1 MKIKWLGHASF
12 LLTTKEGMRVITD
25 PYATG
30 AGLSYGEITESADVV
45 LVSHEHADHNNVRAV
60 KGKPEVIRGT
70 GTHQAKGIEFKG
82 VTSFHDPSGGR
93 ERGPNTIFCFV
104 LDEIRFCHLGDLGHL
119 LSEEQVA
126 QIGRVDVLFLP
137 VGGFFTIDAGEA
149 TQVMES
155 LQPRVAIPMH
165 FKTPKCDYP
174 ISPVDDFLRGKE
186 RIRRIGGSEIELEAA
201 SLPEETSIWVLE
213 PAL

>member
-1 MKIKWLGHASF
+1 MKIKWLGHAAF
-12 LLTTKEGMRVITD
+12 LLTAGDGTRVITD

-45 LVSHEHADHNNVRAV
+45 LVSHEHTDHNNVRTV

-82 VTSFHDPSGGR
+82 VASFHDPSGGR
-93 ERGPNTIFCFV
+93 ERGPNTIFCFA
-104 LDEIRFCHLGDLGHL
+104 LDEIKFCHLGDLGHL
-119 LSEEQVA
+119 LSKEQVA
-126 QIGRVDVLFLP
+126 QIGQVDVLFLP

-174 ISPVDDFLRGKE
+174 ISPVDDFLKGKGKV
-186 RIRRIGGSEIELEAA
+186 RRTGGSEIELEAA
-201 SLPEETSIWVLE
+201 SLPEATSIWVLE